1 MNRLVAAGF
10 LVTFWVLVSS
20 WGFHAHR
27 TVTRMAVFTLPPDMA
42 GFYKR
47 HLDYLTEVSVN
58 PDRRRYADPDEGP
71 RHFIDVEHY
80 GDSALQRLPRFYA
93 EAEKAMTH
101 DSLNA
106 GGRLPWHIQV
116 MYFRLREAFLLRDPE
131 KILRLS
137 GELGHYIAD
146 AHVPLHTTEN
156 YNGQLTGQEGV
167 HAFWESRL
175 PELFSAEYNYM
186 TGKAELEHNP
196 VGRAWAIVSESNRL
210 VDSVL
215 AADKALALEKGNAR
229 YNYET
234 RGKQTV
240 RVISVQYAKEY
251 HRRLRGMVERRM
263 RGTVKTTSDFW
274 YTAWV
279 EAGQPDLK
287 ALIDYQ
293 PTAEELERRKAEL
306 AEWRKGNQQSRES
319 QEEH

>member
-1 MNRLVAAGF
+1 MNRLAGR
-10 LVTFWVLVSS
+10 VFWILTGLLFSS

-27 TVTRMAVFTLPPDMA
+27 TVTRMAVFTLPPAMT
-42 GFYKR
+42 GFYKT

-71 RHFIDVEHY
+71 RHFIDIEHY

-93 EAEKAMTH
+93 EAEEQMSH

-131 KILRLS
+131 KILRMS
-137 GELGHYIAD
+137 AELGHYIAD

-186 TGKAELEHNP
+186 SGKAELERHL
-196 VGRAWAIVSESNRL
+196 VARTWALVSESNRL

-215 AADKALALEKGNAR
+215 TVDKALALEKGNAK

-240 RVISVQYAKEY
+240 RVISVQYAEEY
-251 HRRLRGMVERRM
+251 HKRLRGMVERRM
-263 RGTVKTTSDFW
+263 RGTIKTISDFW

-293 PTAEELERRKAEL
+293 PTADELERRKAEL
-306 AEWRKGNQQSRES
+306 AEWRKGNQPSREGL
-319 QEEH
+319 EEH